1 MNNQVLVLAGPTA
14 SGKSALSLPLAQA
27 LNGEIVCMDSMQ
39 VYRYMDI
46 GTAKPDRYEQAQVN
60 HHLFDILEPEQN
72 FSVAEYVVMAQDK
85 IRDIHSRGKLPIFC
99 GGTGLYLRALSGG
112 MDFGGTQA
120 DEAIRARYQRLAQEQ
135 GNEAVHRILS
145 EKDPE
150 SAKNLHPNNLRRVIR
165 ALEILEITGRPM
177 SQQTREDQEP
187 LPYTLYACALSWPR
201 ETLYGRINQR
211 VDQMMEAGLL
221 DEVKNLL
228 ARGVPLTA
236 QSMQGL
242 GYKELIPYLN
252 GETGLE
258 EALEV
263 LKRRTRNYAK
273 RQLTWFKAEKDLR
286 WLNGEDGT
294 AANTDIIIKE
304 MSKQ

>member
-1 MNNQVLVLAGPTA
+1 MKNSVLVLAGPTA
-14 SGKSALSLPLAQA
+14 SGKSALSLPLAKA

-46 GTAKPDRYEQAQVN
+46 GTAKPDRDEQAQVK
-60 HHLFDILEPEQN
+60 HHLFDILDPDQS
-72 FSVAEYVVMAQDK
+72 FSVAEYAVLAQET
-85 IRDIHSRGKLPIFC
+85 IHDIHRRGKLPIFC

-135 GNEAVHRILS
+135 GNEAVHRILL

-150 SAKNLHPNNLRRVIR
+150 SAQNLHPNNLRRVIR
-165 ALEILEITGRPM
+165 ALEILEITGKPM
-177 SQQTREDQEP
+177 SRQTRKGKEP
-187 LPYTLYACALSWPR
+187 LPYTLFIYALSWPR
-201 ETLYGRINQR
+201 ETLYERINLR
-211 VDQMMEAGLL
+211 VDRMMEMGLL

-228 ARGVPLTA
+228 NRGVPLTA

-242 GYKELIPYLN
+242 GYKELVPFIN
-252 GETGLE
+252 GETELE
-258 EALEV
+258 ETLEV

-273 RQLTWFKAEKDLR
+273 RQITWFKVEKDLR
-286 WLNGEDGT
+286 WLSGEDGT
-294 AANTDIIIKE
+294 ATNTDIIIKE
-304 MSKQ
+304 MSKR